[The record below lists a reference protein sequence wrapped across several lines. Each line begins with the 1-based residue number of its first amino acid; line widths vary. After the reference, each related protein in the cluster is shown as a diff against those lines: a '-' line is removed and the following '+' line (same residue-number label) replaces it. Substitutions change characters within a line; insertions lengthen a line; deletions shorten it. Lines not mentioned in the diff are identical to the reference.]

1 MSRTNKEQILFILV
15 LLILGAMGY
24 FRYSDQAKRT
34 SVPPSKAYAWE
45 RPDDCPEIQFL
56 GDGEPRYAVTGRN
69 IFLPPRDWFALQPL
83 RLDTPPGLDLD
94 PVWPL
99 TRPALAE
106 KFYSR
111 YTFPLV
117 QARGPEA
124 AAPGDEVGAEGT
136 ELGGADDGALTD
148 GGELAAAEPGA
159 IDVDL
164 DEVELEDPDAALM
177 KRFDWIRLKD
187 RQQRIFGQIMNPDKF
202 ALLDAVNKEAI
213 TLRRYVQRTDKW
225 AETFQYER
233 AKIDEFAFA
242 QTVSNLYYLKK
253 RNILPNA
260 ANITRMHELATWCLE
275 RRAEDSQAIGFA
287 VEMARMAIDQDPLL
301 GASYVL
307 LADIHETA
315 FELEEELAVLKEAIG
330 RGIRA
335 PGVYVRYGAFLERY
349 GLHDLAR
356 DAYRDGM
363 KIRPDDAACL
373 MALAELE
380 FECGSHDA
388 ALALCEDALR
398 SPTLSADMKVNALLL
413 QGQILLALDRLADAG
428 QEAGRAVHLDQENFT
443 AWNLRGST
451 ALAAGDADGA
461 IEAFQ
466 RALEIDPQNSDAV
479 CNLGVTLLR
488 RGEVDDALKRFAEA
502 ADLDPYFSSRPL
514 VALGFAY
521 DLTGETE
528 AALDSYASGVKV
540 EPDNAYS
547 LYLQGRFQRR
557 QGDPDEATATLKRAL
572 RISGRNAAVL
582 GELGHA
588 CLDAGR
594 LDDAAFYFRE
604 YSKQG
609 VEDYKSLFLQG
620 VTALRSDRVAEA
632 EGFFKQ
638 AVDRNTKAPEP
649 LNGLAVAYYR
659 GGKYIEATDTFSR
672 VMRLFPEDSLD
683 PSYRFAFD
691 TRAIVDAHLRK
702 SQWVDRF
709 QRKEIKNGWEVVQR
723 YGPKVIIVQ
732 NEIRFNGMQRQG
744 MGDEMSQLRR
754 ELSGKEFRLLEAE
767 IEIGQGHQGTA
778 GIFLGS
784 YIRRSAQGSQ
794 ANAEIR
800 LGVNHQGKVLYRLHD
815 QNRLIEDWKEIE
827 GYDVALDEPIKLG
840 IEISDY
846 ENGEVTLLLNETP
859 VVDAMI
865 VKKLKKISRSVNF
878 GLFGQAKGGRSIDFK
893 TSFARIVK
901 TESE

>member
-15 LLILGAMGY
+15 LVILGAMGY
-24 FRYSDQAKRT
+24 FRYDDQAKRT
-34 SVPPSKAYAWE
+34 RVPPSKSYDWQ
-45 RPDDCPEIQFL
+45 RLDSCPEIQFL
-56 GDGEPRYAVTGRN
+56 GDTESRYAATGRN

-94 PVWPL
+94 PVWPF
-99 TRPALAE
+99 TRPALSE
-106 KFYSR
+106 EFFSR

-117 QARGPEA
+117 REKTPGSAASGEEPGAANGQPESA
-124 AAPGDEVGAEGT
+124 DDEALVDVG
-136 ELGGADDGALTD
+136 ELGAD
-148 GGELAAAEPGA
+148 EPGA

-187 RQQRIFGQIMNPDKF
+187 RQQRIFGQILNPDKF
-202 ALLDAVNKEAI
+202 ALLESVNKDSI
-213 TLRRYVQRTDKW
+213 TLRRYVRRTDKW

-242 QTVSNLYYLKK
+242 QTVANLYYVKK
-253 RNILPNA
+253 RDILPNA
-260 ANITRMHELATWCLE
+260 ANITRMHELATWCLD
-275 RRAEDSQAIGFA
+275 RRAEDSQAIRFA
-287 VEMARMAIDQDPLL
+287 VEMARLAIDQDPLL

-315 FELEEELAVLKEAIG
+315 FELEEELSVLEDAIA
-330 RGIRA
+330 RGSRE
-335 PGVYVRYGAFLERY
+335 PGVYVRHGAFLERY

-356 DAYRDGM
+356 NAYEDGM

-373 MALAELE
+373 MALAGLE
-380 FECGSHDA
+380 FDCGAHRA
-388 ALALCEDALR
+388 ALSQCDEALR
-398 SPTLSADMKVNALLL
+398 SPSLSSDMKVDALLL
-413 QGQILLALDRLADAG
+413 KGRILLALGRLTDAA
-428 QEAGRAVHLDQENFT
+428 QEAGRAVHLDQENFV

-451 ALAAGDADGA
+451 ALAAGDTDGA
-461 IEAFQ
+461 LEAFQ
-466 RALEIDPQNSDAV
+466 RALEIDPQNADAV

-502 ADLDPYFSSRPL
+502 ADLDPYFSTRSL
-514 VALGFAY
+514 VAQGFAF
-521 DLTGETE
+521 DLMGETE
-528 AALDSYASGVKV
+528 AALDNYASGVKV

-557 QGDPDEATATLKRAL
+557 QGDPEEATATLKRAL
-572 RISGRNAAVL
+572 RISGRNACVL

-594 LDDAAFYFRE
+594 LDDAAFYFFE
-604 YSKQG
+604 YSRQG

-620 VTALRSDRVAEA
+620 VTALRRDRVAEA
-632 EGFFKQ
+632 EGFFKK

-649 LNGLAVAYYR
+649 LNGLAVACYR
-659 GGKYIEATDTFSR
+659 GGKYVEATDTFSR
-672 VMRLFPEDSLD
+672 VMRLFPEESLD

-709 QRKEIKNGWEVVQR
+709 QRKEIKNGWDVVQR
-723 YGPKVIIVQ
+723 YGPKVFIVQ
-732 NEIRFNGMQRQG
+732 NEIRFKGMQRQG
-744 MGDEMSQLRR
+744 LGDEMSQLRR
-754 ELSGKEFRLLEAE
+754 EMSGKEFRLLEAE
-767 IEIGQGHQGTA
+767 IEVGQGHQGTA

-784 YIRRSAQGSQ
+784 YIRRSAQGAQ

-800 LGVNHQGKVLYRLHD
+800 LGVNHQGKLLYRLHD

-846 ENGEVTLLLNETP
+846 ENGQVTLLLNDTP

-865 VKKLKKISRSVNF
+865 VKKLKKISRNVNF
-878 GLFGQAKGGRSIDFK
+878 GLFGQAKGGRTIDFK
-893 TSFARIVK
+893 TRFARIVK
-901 TESE
+901 TESQ